1 MIKLFRNFRRNLLN
15 EGKTTKYFKYAIG
28 EIILVVI
35 GILIALQINNWNET
49 RKNKAKETV
58 LVDQLLQDLN
68 QTEADL
74 KGIKELFLLRA
85 NSSVAISHS
94 YWTRKHLSDSL
105 LFDFSIIMSYRRYN
119 PILGTAVS
127 LVNSGNIDLIQS
139 KKARKAITDY
149 IENINAHKED
159 IKRYE
164 ESYYRQG
171 VYDFKS
177 EFDSYSLLGEQV
189 KEQMLERSRSDLKAY
204 PDSFEQVPF
213 PVDIEAI
220 YTSQKAYNAIQSL
233 LIAHRNTYSEYD
245 EIEKQTR
252 DLITLLKDE
261 GYDKTVQ

>member
-1 MIKLFRNFRRNLLN
+1 M
-15 EGKTTKYFKYAIG
+15 ETGKTGKYLKYAIG

-49 RKNKAKETV
+49 RKNNEKEIV

-74 KGIKELFLLRA
+74 KDVKDLFLIRA
-85 NSSVAISHS
+85 NSCVAISQS

-105 LFDFSIIMSYRRYN
+105 LFNFSIIMSYRSYK

-139 KKARKAITDY
+139 KKVRKAITNY
-149 IENINAHKED
+149 IESINAHKED

-171 VYDFKS
+171 VYDFKT
-177 EFDSYSLLGEQV
+177 EFDSYSLLGVYQNEEMI
-189 KEQMLERSRSDLKAY
+189 KRARTNLNPY
-204 PDSFEQVPF
+204 PDSIEQVPF
-213 PVDIEAI
+213 PVDIEDI
-220 YTSQKAYNAIQSL
+220 YESQKAYNAIQSL
-233 LIAHRNTYSEYD
+233 LIAHRNSYYEYD
-245 EIEKQTR
+245 DIEKETR
-252 DLITLLKDE
+252 NLINLLKDE
-261 GYDKTVQ
+261 GYDNTIQDHTAKATN

>member
-1 MIKLFRNFRRNLLN
+1 M
-15 EGKTTKYFKYAIG
+15 ETGKTGKYLKYAIG

-49 RKNKAKETV
+49 RKNNEKETV

-74 KGIKELFLLRA
+74 KDVKDLFLIRA
-85 NSSVAISHS
+85 NSCVAISQS

-105 LFDFSIIMSYRRYN
+105 LFNFSIILSYRSYK

-127 LVNSGNIDLIQS
+127 LVNSGNIDLIHS
-139 KKARKAITDY
+139 KKVRKAITDY
-149 IENINAHKED
+149 IENVNAHKED

-171 VYDFKS
+171 VYDLKS
-177 EFDSYSLLGEQV
+177 EFDSYSLLGEYQ
-189 KEQMLERSRSDLKAY
+189 KETMLKRSRSRSGLNSY
-204 PDSFEQVPF
+204 PESFEQVPF

-220 YTSQKAYNAIQSL
+220 YKSQKAYNAIQSM
-233 LIAHRNTYSEYD
+233 LIAHRNTYKEYD
-245 EIEKQTR
+245 DIQNETK
-252 DLITLLKDE
+252 DLINLLKDE
-261 GYDKTVQ
+261 GYDNSIQDHTARAAD